1 MKEANNIESVLQK
14 QAMPFVQMVDRLALK
29 RLATRYSFMDIE
41 EFTELLP
48 SDVSE
53 GMRVYWSETLQRA
66 HIAAV
71 TAIMRSRSW
80 LSAAF
85 STSSDKNALAFSAA
99 FRGLLELAADTTTAL
114 IGTPMTLAHYYPV
127 IADALSGRATKI
139 ATSSELEDELIHFSH
154 GRYFKRS
161 EHPNT
166 PRSHIARSVHEYV
179 KVFENLNAEEVA
191 QCYRFLCDL
200 THPGAPSVWMW
211 LNPLDT
217 KDTEYELST
226 EPDEFIIADI
236 LERYETVILDVLMF
250 AFNAPVLVL
259 NTLNYF
265 PIKKLHTQELP
276 NHDLDGNAAW
286 RSCRSELGR
295 RGARIQATAQ

>member
-1 MKEANNIESVLQK
+1 
-14 QAMPFVQMVDRLALK
+14 
-29 RLATRYSFMDIE
+29 MDVGE
-41 EFTELLP
+41 YTELLS

-71 TAIMRSRSW
+71 TAIMRSQNW

-85 STSSDKNALAFSAA
+85 STSSEKNALAFSAA
-99 FRGLLELAADTTTAL
+99 FRGLLESAADTTTAL

-127 IADALSGRATKI
+127 IADALSGRATVI
-139 ATSSELEDELIHFSH
+139 ATSPELEDELIHYSH
-154 GRYFKRS
+154 GRYFKRAERAS
-161 EHPNT
+161 T
-166 PRSHIARSVHEYV
+166 PESHIARSVHEYL
-179 KVFENLNAEEVA
+179 KVFENLNAEEVG

-217 KDTEYELST
+217 KGTEYELST
-226 EPDEFIIADI
+226 EPDETIIVDF
-236 LERYETVILDVLMF
+236 LERYETVLLDVLMF

-265 PIKKLHTQELP
+265 PIEKLHTRELL
-276 NHDLDGNAAW
+276 NHGLDGIAAW
-286 RSCRSELGR
+286 RSCRSELER
-295 RGARIQATAQ
+295 HGARIQATAQ